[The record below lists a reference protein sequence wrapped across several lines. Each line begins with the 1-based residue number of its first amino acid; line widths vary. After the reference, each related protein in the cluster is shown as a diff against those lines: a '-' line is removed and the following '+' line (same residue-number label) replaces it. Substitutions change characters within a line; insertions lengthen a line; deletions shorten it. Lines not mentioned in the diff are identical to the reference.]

1 MDLSD
6 TREEAAFR
14 EKARTWLEANLPKG
28 VANRGFALA
37 IDEESVRALTDWQ
50 RRLWEAGYLGLSWPK
65 EYGGQGASMIES
77 AIFKKFGLTPGIPES
92 VKVADTQMLFS
103 EKDQLINS
111 GTSTMYEAGK
121 WGPSEKRANL
131 QIARWSPEFAE
142 TMFLDRFRQLF
153 QGE

>member
-6 TREEAAFR
+6 TREEAALR
-14 EKARTWLEANLPKG
+14 EKASSWLEATLPKG

-77 AIFKKFGLTPGIPES
+77 AIFNEEMARVRAPAPLNELGLP
-92 VKVADTQMLFS
+92 M
-103 EKDQLINS
+103 
-111 GTSTMYEAGK
+111 AG
-121 WGPSEKRANL
+121 PALL
-131 QIARWSPEFAE
+131 QHPTHAPKPRYRPKIRS
-142 TMFLDRFRQLF
+142 RQ
-153 QGE
+153 